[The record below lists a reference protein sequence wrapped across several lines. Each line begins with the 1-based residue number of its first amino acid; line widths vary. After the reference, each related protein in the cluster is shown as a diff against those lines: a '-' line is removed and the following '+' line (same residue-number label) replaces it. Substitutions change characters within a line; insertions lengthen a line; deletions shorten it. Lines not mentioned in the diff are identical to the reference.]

1 MKVNC
6 ALLPW
11 SSVHKPSLMSNLSSW
26 NMKRGKGNQ
35 PVITLEGGVCIYYV
49 FSSSEMKLCEKLDK
63 HVVGKYV
70 SENPLR

>member
-1 MKVNC
+1 
-6 ALLPW
+6 
-11 SSVHKPSLMSNLSSW
+11 
-26 NMKRGKGNQ
+26 MKRGKGNQ

>member
-1 MKVNC
+1 MNC

-26 NMKRGKGNQ
+26 NTKRGKENQ
-35 PVITLEGGVCIYYV
+35 PLITLEGGVYIYSV
-49 FSSSEMKLCEKLDK
+49 FSSNEMKLCEKLDK

-70 SENPLR
+70 SENPLC